1 MASGCLQSQTPV
13 VLLYVATSF
22 GLQLVPDCGTQYF
35 VRASFNA
42 VDKSAFAIVG
52 MVASK
57 VPAVVMV

>member
-1 MASGCLQSQTPV
+1 M
-13 VLLYVATSF
+13 VLLYVAISF